1 MHDSNPRTNNVG
13 VALALIVNNCA
24 IFQTLKTILM
34 IIIVM
39 MLFPIVGTRQC
50 VRGLSFDKPWLVD
63 RNFPEQVSG

>member
-1 MHDSNPRTNNVG
+1 MHDSNPHTNNVR
-13 VALALIVNNCA
+13 VALKLIVNNGA
-24 IFQTLKTILM
+24 IFQTLKTILLM
-34 IIIVM
+34 IILT

>member
-13 VALALIVNNCA
+13 VALALIVHNSA
-24 IFQTLKTILM
+24 IFQTLKTILL
-34 IIIVM
+34 IIILT
-39 MLFPIVGTRQC
+39 MLFRIVGTRQC